1 MSHPKTFP
9 KKVHGTFWDLKQKT
23 CWWCVPEGIVGCL
36 GTSTAPSYFTGF
48 ETPSVLRWIAR
59 YHRLGPG
66 MGLKVWWNMIL
77 VLEIMPLTFEYIYIW
92 HTNYTFRMAILA
104 TLAKGTSLKNKSR
117 FSQEL
122 MLLFFESFSVSNS
135 ISKTHWNKQQERCRG
150 RCRLSSRSPSIPR
163 LFINLR
169 GIPAFDGASP
179 ASWLPPWPLLYKPH
193 EVLNSTWNN
202 NNNNNT
208 IQQWVKE
215 FKGAVIHDT
224 LGSSHQ
230 LRSLNP
236 QDTTR
241 KPTRFVRRQMFVGPI
256 GGQATA
262 WQYQHQRRILIERRW
277 GIKWGYCVWCT
288 EKCDDR
294 IRDAWNH
301 DINPWCLS
309 QSIFESPFHLP
320 WFWSWALRIK
330 MDAR

>member
-1 MSHPKTFP
+1 
-9 KKVHGTFWDLKQKT
+9 
-23 CWWCVPEGIVGCL
+23 
-36 GTSTAPSYFTGF
+36 
-48 ETPSVLRWIAR
+48 
-59 YHRLGPG
+59 
-66 MGLKVWWNMIL
+66 
-77 VLEIMPLTFEYIYIW
+77 
-92 HTNYTFRMAILA
+92 MAILA

-202 NNNNNT
+202 NNNNNKNNNNNNT

-230 LRSLNP
+230 LRSLN
-236 QDTTR
+236 R
-241 KPTRFVRRQMFVGPI
+241 KTPRVNPHALWGGRCLLDRLEGKRRLDS
-256 GGQATA
+256 T
-262 WQYQHQRRILIERRW
+262 
-277 GIKWGYCVWCT
+277 
-288 EKCDDR
+288 
-294 IRDAWNH
+294 
-301 DINPWCLS
+301 
-309 QSIFESPFHLP
+309 SISEES
-320 WFWSWALRIK
+320 W
-330 MDAR
+330 